1 MMSIIIDLIIIL
13 IMLLFTFLGYKRG
26 LIKVAFKLCTFFIA
40 IIVAFVFYK
49 PIAKLVIANTNID
62 EAIETSITR
71 KILPEGATETQ
82 EVDLSQDLP
91 SIILKNSSDTVQ
103 SISKSFT
110 NTIIETACL
119 LLIFIIV
126 KIVLRF
132 ITALA
137 DLIAKLPILN
147 QFNKLGGTLYGII
160 EGLFVIFLGFAII
173 SLIAPIIDSSILVA
187 INSSTL
193 GSICY
198 NNNLLLKIIV

>member
-1 MMSIIIDLIIIL
+1 MSIIIDLIIVL
-13 IMLLFTFLGYKRG
+13 IMLLFIFLGYKRG
-26 LIKVAFKLCTFFIA
+26 LVKVAFKLCTFFIA

-49 PIAKLVIANTNID
+49 PVAKLVIANTNID
-62 EAIETSITR
+62 ETIETAITR

-126 KIVLRF
+126 KIVLKF
-132 ITALA
+132 VTALA
-137 DLIAKLPILN
+137 DLIAKLPILK

-160 EGLFVIFLGFAII
+160 EGLFIVFLGFAII
-173 SLIAPIIDSSILVA
+173 SLIAHMLDTSVLDA

>member
-1 MMSIIIDLIIIL
+1 MSIIIDLIIVL
-13 IMLLFTFLGYKRG
+13 IMLLFIFLGYKRG
-26 LIKVAFKLCTFFIA
+26 LVKVAFKLCTFFIA

-49 PIAKLVIANTNID
+49 PVAKLVIANTNID
-62 EAIETSITR
+62 ETIETAITR

-110 NTIIETACL
+110 NTIIETASL

-126 KIVLRF
+126 KIVLKF
-132 ITALA
+132 VTALA
-137 DLIAKLPILN
+137 DLIAKLPILK

-160 EGLFVIFLGFAII
+160 EGLFIVFLGFAII
-173 SLIAPIIDSSILVA
+173 SLIAPMLDSSVLDA

>member
-1 MMSIIIDLIIIL
+1 MSIIIDLIIVL
-13 IMLLFTFLGYKRG
+13 IMLLFIFLGYKRG
-26 LIKVAFKLCTFFIA
+26 LVKVAFKLCTFFIA

-49 PIAKLVIANTNID
+49 PVAKLVIANTNID
-62 EAIETSITR
+62 ETIETAITR

-126 KIVLRF
+126 KIVLKF
-132 ITALA
+132 VTALA
-137 DLIAKLPILN
+137 DLIAKLPILK

-160 EGLFVIFLGFAII
+160 EGLFIVFLGFAII
-173 SLIAPIIDSSILVA
+173 SLIAPMLDSSVLDA

>member
-1 MMSIIIDLIIIL
+1 MSIIIDLIIVL
-13 IMLLFTFLGYKRG
+13 IMLLFIFLGYKRG
-26 LIKVAFKLCTFFIA
+26 LVKVAFKLCTFFIA

-49 PIAKLVIANTNID
+49 PVAKLVIANTNID
-62 EAIETSITR
+62 ETIETAITR

-110 NTIIETACL
+110 NTINETACL

-126 KIVLRF
+126 KIVLKF
-132 ITALA
+132 VTALA
-137 DLIAKLPILN
+137 DLIAKLPILK

-160 EGLFVIFLGFAII
+160 EGLFIVFLGFAII
-173 SLIAPIIDSSILVA
+173 SLIAPMLDSSVLDA